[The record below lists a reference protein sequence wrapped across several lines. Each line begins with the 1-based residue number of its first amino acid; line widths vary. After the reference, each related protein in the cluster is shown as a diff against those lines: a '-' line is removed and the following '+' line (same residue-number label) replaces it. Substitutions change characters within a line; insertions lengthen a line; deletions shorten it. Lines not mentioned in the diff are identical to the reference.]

1 MIRRTS
7 PAVGRSARATRP
19 SSRVAATK
27 STAALSVATPKHAA
41 WPLVI
46 VVAIIVAVLGYV
58 TFLRSSRP
66 IFDGPGVGANDE
78 ISALVEKVAKHV
90 SIKAGERPTVA
101 TVEDAN
107 LLRQQRPAFY
117 SEAENGDKLLV
128 WSDKAVLYSPRRD
141 VVLAVLPIAYATDG
155 EPVSGNATS
164 TTTPSDTTP
173 TASEAQAP
181 TIEVR
186 NGTSRAGLA
195 RRATDLAKANG
206 FTTVAPGDAKDRSYT
221 NTVFLVKAG
230 ASFPVSEPKL
240 AELLKAEKVETLPGE
255 VASAADIL
263 VILGSD
269 YQP

>member
-7 PAVGRSARATRP
+7 SAASRSTRVTRPSARAT
-19 SSRVAATK
+19 SSKAVASLA
-27 STAALSVATPKHAA
+27 VATPKHPA

-46 VVAIIVAVLGYV
+46 VVIIAVAALCYV
-58 TFLRSSRP
+58 TFLRSTKPTPNGS
-66 IFDGPGVGANDE
+66 GVATSDE
-78 ISALVEKVAKHV
+78 IDALVEKVSRHV

-240 AELLKAEKVETLPGE
+240 VELLKAEKVETLPGE